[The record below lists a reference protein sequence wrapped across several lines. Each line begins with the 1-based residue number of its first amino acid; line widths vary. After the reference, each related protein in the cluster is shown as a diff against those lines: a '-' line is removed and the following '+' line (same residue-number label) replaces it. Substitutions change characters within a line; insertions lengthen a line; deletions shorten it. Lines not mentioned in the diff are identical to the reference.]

1 MFLAAEEAPFV
12 LQGPRPPVPPPAW
25 ETAWILAVTAIA
37 LVALAVY
44 LVRRF
49 LRAAPKPLAP
59 LAQLELSLRLA
70 ETQPA
75 TEAVGQA
82 TRALRAYLAAIEP
95 RAAPS
100 LSTEELIALLS
111 GLPVF
116 LPARQPL
123 LAALRS
129 ADGVK
134 FAGASLEPSLLIA
147 GIREAARRVED
158 ARRTFARP
166 VPPVVPVRPPATSPT
181 PSTSPTPPP
190 LLLVPTPLGA
200 AIPVAPVEPPP
211 LPGPPPLPRRDHA

>member
-1 MFLAAEEAPFV
+1 MFLAAEETPFV

-25 ETAWILAVTAIA
+25 ETAWILAVAAIV
-37 LVALAVY
+37 LVALTVY
-44 LVRRF
+44 LIRRF

-75 TEAVGQA
+75 AEAVAQA

-100 LSTEELIALLS
+100 LSTEELIATLS

-166 VPPVVPVRPPATSPT
+166 VVA
-181 PSTSPTPPP
+181 P
-190 LLLVPTPLGA
+190 LLPPRPQPLPVT
-200 AIPVAPVEPPP
+200 PVAPVEPPP